1 MSRSVISSKKENF
14 AGLHFT
20 LNHTGKMS
28 GLHSLS
34 TSVLANPNCERR
46 RANGATICAHCF
58 SAAMANQYKNMTPCL
73 VKNTEILT
81 SGLIPFDAIPVTT
94 TALFRFE
101 SFGDL
106 VNWLQVAN
114 YFAIAR
120 ANKQTKF
127 ALWTKN
133 PWIISQAIEKGHK
146 KPSNLN
152 IVLSSPFM
160 NRALNADKIKTLF
173 PFIDKIFTVYDPQF
187 IEANKVEIN
196 CGARSCAMCRRCYN
210 KNPKGVAIEM
220 VSEKLK

>member
-1 MSRSVISSKKENF
+1 MSRSVISSKKELF

-20 LNHTGKMS
+20 LEHTGKMS

-34 TSVLANPNCERR
+34 TSVLANPNCLRR
-46 RANGATICAHCF
+46 RENGSTICSHCF
-58 SAAMANQYKNMTPCL
+58 AAAMMKRYANLNPCL
-73 VKNTEILT
+73 VENTRILT
-81 SGLIPFDAIPVTT
+81 AGILPLDSIPVTT

-106 VNWLQVAN
+106 ANWIQAAN

-133 PWIISQAIEKGHK
+133 PWLISEAIANGHK

-152 IVLSSPFM
+152 IVLSSAYT
-160 NRALNADKIKTLF
+160 NQALSAEKVMARF
-173 PFIDKIFTVYDPQF
+173 PFIDKIFTVYDPAYIQ
-187 IEANKVEIN
+187 AHNVNIN
-196 CGARSCAMCRRCYN
+196 CGARSCATCRRCYSR
-210 KNPKGVAIEM
+210 NPKGVAIEM
-220 VSEKLK
+220 VNEKLK